1 MMDTTKTTTSL
12 VETYQKQV
20 LDGITVVNEKL
31 FSLSFSRRKR
41 YLSELL
47 PALHSRIKEVDS
59 YIGKLSAPD
68 RAEDLAYVAPHN
80 LALGSNDMMNT
91 NTTCRSM
98 RVVQQDL
105 LRTILFV
112 QGLLDE
118 YNQQR
123 VLLKF
128 RESST
133 TIKVPTVPSS
143 TVNFEVLGIRNPFST
158 ELKPGE
164 PLFLFPKME
173 GLEFETKAEEP
184 VKKSILR
191 QPRDKFPERGVPVH
205 KEEGK
210 VKSMKDDLDQ
220 NQDLSY

>member
-1 MMDTTKTTTSL
+1 MDTTKTTGSL

-47 PALHSRIKEVDS
+47 PALNSRIKEVDS
-59 YIGKLSAPD
+59 YVGELSASD
-68 RAEDLAYVAPHN
+68 RAEDLA
-80 LALGSNDMMNT
+80 
-91 NTTCRSM
+91 SM

-105 LRTILFV
+105 LRTIRFV

-133 TIKVPTVPSS
+133 TTQVPTVPSS
-143 TVNFEVLGIRNPFST
+143 TVNFEVLGVRNPFST

-164 PLFLFPKME
+164 PLFLFSKME
-173 GLEFETKAEEP
+173 DLESETKAEEP

-191 QPRDKFPERGVPVH
+191 QPRDKFPERGMPVH
-205 KEEGK
+205 KEEYK
-210 VKSMKDDLDQ
+210 VKGMKNDLDQ
-220 NQDLSY
+220 NQD

>member
-1 MMDTTKTTTSL
+1 MDTTETTGSL

-47 PALHSRIKEVDS
+47 PALNSRIKEVDS
-59 YIGKLSAPD
+59 YVGELSASD
-68 RAEDLAYVAPHN
+68 RAEDLA
-80 LALGSNDMMNT
+80 
-91 NTTCRSM
+91 SM

-105 LRTILFV
+105 LRTIRFV

-133 TIKVPTVPSS
+133 TTQVPTVPSS
-143 TVNFEVLGIRNPFST
+143 TVNFEVLGVRNPFST

-164 PLFLFPKME
+164 PLFLFSKME
-173 GLEFETKAEEP
+173 DLESETKAEEP

-205 KEEGK
+205 KEKYK
-210 VKSMKDDLDQ
+210 VKGMKDDLDQ
-220 NQDLSY
+220 NQD

>member
-1 MMDTTKTTTSL
+1 MDTTKTTGSL

-20 LDGITVVNEKL
+20 LNGITVVNEKL

-47 PALHSRIKEVDS
+47 PALNSRIKEVDS
-59 YIGKLSAPD
+59 YVGELSASD
-68 RAEDLAYVAPHN
+68 RAEDLAYVAPDH
-80 LALGSNDMMNT
+80 LSLDSKDMMNT
-91 NTTCRSM
+91 NTSFRSM

-105 LRTILFV
+105 LRTIRFV

-133 TIKVPTVPSS
+133 TTQVPTVPSS
-143 TVNFEVLGIRNPFST
+143 TVNFEVLDVRNPFST
-158 ELKPGE
+158 GLKPGE
-164 PLFLFPKME
+164 PLFLFSKME
-173 GLEFETKAEEP
+173 DLESETKAEEP

-205 KEEGK
+205 KEEYK
-210 VKSMKDDLDQ
+210 VKGMKDDLDQ
-220 NQDLSY
+220 NQD

>member
-1 MMDTTKTTTSL
+1 MDTTKTTGSL

-47 PALHSRIKEVDS
+47 PALNSRIKEVES
-59 YIGKLSAPD
+59 YVGELSASD
-68 RAEDLAYVAPHN
+68 RAEDLA
-80 LALGSNDMMNT
+80 
-91 NTTCRSM
+91 SM

-105 LRTILFV
+105 LRTIRFV

-133 TIKVPTVPSS
+133 TTQVPTVPSS
-143 TVNFEVLGIRNPFST
+143 TVNFEVLDVRNPFST
-158 ELKPGE
+158 GLKPGE
-164 PLFLFPKME
+164 PLFLFSKME
-173 GLEFETKAEEP
+173 DLESETKAEEP

-205 KEEGK
+205 KEEYK
-210 VKSMKDDLDQ
+210 VKGMRDDLDQ
-220 NQDLSY
+220 NQD

>member
-1 MMDTTKTTTSL
+1 MDTTKTTGSL

-47 PALHSRIKEVDS
+47 PALNSRIKEVDS
-59 YIGKLSAPD
+59 YVGELSASD
-68 RAEDLAYVAPHN
+68 RAEDLA
-80 LALGSNDMMNT
+80 
-91 NTTCRSM
+91 SM

-105 LRTILFV
+105 LRTIRFV

-133 TIKVPTVPSS
+133 TTQVPTVPSS
-143 TVNFEVLGIRNPFST
+143 TVNFEVLGVRNPFST
-158 ELKPGE
+158 KLKPGE
-164 PLFLFPKME
+164 PLFLFSKME
-173 GLEFETKAEEP
+173 DLESETKAEEP

-191 QPRDKFPERGVPVH
+191 QPRDKFPERGMPVH
-205 KEEGK
+205 KEEYK
-210 VKSMKDDLDQ
+210 VKGMKNDLDQ
-220 NQDLSY
+220 NQD

>member
-1 MMDTTKTTTSL
+1 MDTTKTTGSL

-47 PALHSRIKEVDS
+47 PALNSRIKEVDS
-59 YIGKLSAPD
+59 YVGELSASD
-68 RAEDLAYVAPHN
+68 RAEDLA
-80 LALGSNDMMNT
+80 
-91 NTTCRSM
+91 SM

-105 LRTILFV
+105 LRTIRFV

-133 TIKVPTVPSS
+133 TTQVPTVPSS
-143 TVNFEVLGIRNPFST
+143 TVNFEVLGVRNPFST

-164 PLFLFPKME
+164 PLFLFSKME
-173 GLEFETKAEEP
+173 DLESETKAEEP

-205 KEEGK
+205 KEEYK
-210 VKSMKDDLDQ
+210 VKGMKDDLDQ
-220 NQDLSY
+220 NQD

>member
-1 MMDTTKTTTSL
+1 MDTTKTTGSL

-20 LDGITVVNEKL
+20 LNGITVVNEKL

-47 PALHSRIKEVDS
+47 PALNSRIKEVDS
-59 YIGKLSAPD
+59 YVGELSASD
-68 RAEDLAYVAPHN
+68 RAEDLA
-80 LALGSNDMMNT
+80 
-91 NTTCRSM
+91 SM

-105 LRTILFV
+105 LRTIRFV

-133 TIKVPTVPSS
+133 TTQVPTVPSS
-143 TVNFEVLGIRNPFST
+143 TVNFEVLDVRNPFST
-158 ELKPGE
+158 GLKPGE
-164 PLFLFPKME
+164 PLFLFSKME
-173 GLEFETKAEEP
+173 DLESETKAEEP

-205 KEEGK
+205 KEEYK
-210 VKSMKDDLDQ
+210 VKGMKDDLDQ
-220 NQDLSY
+220 NQD